1 MTINPWR
8 LLHGAWPM
16 TLEWARLPPGE
27 RGRLY
32 PRLSVLLLDPRL
44 GQAAAR
50 CTLAHE
56 LAHWILNHDHCDGR
70 RALSQLERLTE
81 QFAARWLIDV
91 EMLVRAEQ
99 WSRHDDEVAEEIWVD
114 RCMLNAFRDG
124 MTPEEHEYR
133 DQRRQASREWG
144 AA

>member
-16 TLEWARLPPGE
+16 TLEWAELPAGE

-44 GQAAAR
+44 GQAEQR

-56 LAHWILNHDHCDGR
+56 LAHWILDHDQCNGR
-70 RALSQLERLTE
+70 RALTKLERETE
-81 QFAARWLIDV
+81 QFASRWLIDI
-91 EMLVRAEQ
+91 EQLVLAQ
-99 WSRHDDEVAEEIWVD
+99 IWSAHDDVVAEELWVD
-114 RCMLNAFRDG
+114 VCMLRARRDCL
-124 MTPEEHEYR
+124 TEDEQAYLDE
-133 DQRRQASREWG
+133 RRRASQEWG

>member
-16 TLEWARLPPGE
+16 TLEWAHLPAGE

-44 GQAAAR
+44 GQAEQR

-56 LAHWILNHDHCDGR
+56 LAHWILDHDRCDGR
-70 RALSQLERLTE
+70 RALSKLERETE
-81 QFAARWLIDV
+81 QFAARWLIDI
-91 EMLVRAEQ
+91 EYMVRAEQ
-99 WSRHDDEVAEEIWVD
+99 WSRHDEVIAEELWVD
-114 RCMLNAFRDG
+114 TCMLRARRDG
-124 MTPEEHEYR
+124 LTDEEQDYI
-133 DQRRQASREWG
+133 DQRRQASQEWG